1 MMMNASEKALFEV
14 VQQAVVDV
22 LKRKVEL
29 DEHTNLSHE
38 GLDSITTVR
47 LLVELEKKLNIQF
60 QEEHLSLDNFA
71 SIRSI
76 MNTLD
81 HYGVTA

>member
-1 MMMNASEKALFEV
+1 MPNASEQALFEI
-14 VQQAVVDV
+14 VQQAVVHV
-22 LKRKVEL
+22 LNRKVEL
-29 DEHTNLSHE
+29 NENTSLSQE

-76 MNTLD
+76 INTLD

>member
-1 MMMNASEKALFEV
+1 MPNTSEQALFEI
-14 VQQAVVDV
+14 VQQAVIHV
-22 LKRKVEL
+22 LNRKVEL
-29 DEHTNLSHE
+29 DENTNLSNE

-60 QEEHLSLDNFA
+60 QEEHLSLDNFE